1 MFKRSKKG
9 QPPAA
14 SDPAL
19 PEYLPDGHPMAGFRP
34 RPLADVLRELDSLHG
49 LAAVKQEV
57 RKFADTLAAIPLWAA
72 HGVRA
77 EPIDMN
83 FVFTG
88 NPGTGKTT
96 VARLLGELLH
106 GYGFLAYGH
115 MVETDRSGLVAGY
128 VGQTAIK
135 TQNRFLDAIGGVL
148 FIDEAYALSRGEG
161 RDFGQEAIDTL
172 IKLIEDHRGLLCV
185 IVAGYEAEM
194 ERFITSNPGLKSRFT
209 RYIRFED
216 YEPVDLVDILYG
228 MATRAGFDLSDRQA
242 MMAGLAALTLLRE
255 HQGAQF
261 GNARDVRTLW
271 EKIREANASRIAGLR
286 RPRRQD
292 VVRITLEDVC
302 EAFTALRPGPE
313 NEQQLIDTTARMLR
327 AGDG

>member
-1 MFKRSKKG
+1 MFKHSRTG
-9 QPPAA
+9 QPPAVDEA
-14 SDPAL
+14 AL
-19 PEYLPDGHPMAGFRP
+19 PEFLPDGHPMAGFRP
-34 RPLADVLRELDSLHG
+34 RPLPAVLQELDQLHG
-49 LAAVKQEV
+49 LTAVKQEV
-57 RKFADTLAAIPLWAA
+57 RKFADTLAAMPLWEA
-72 HGVRA
+72 HGVRP

-115 MVETDRSGLVAGY
+115 MVETDRGGLVAGY

-135 TQNRFLDAIGGVL
+135 TQNQFVDAIGGVL

-185 IVAGYEAEM
+185 IVAGYETEM

-209 RYIRFED
+209 RYIRFDD

-228 MATRAGFDLSDRQA
+228 MATRAGFDLADQQVLTAS
-242 MMAGLAALTLLRE
+242 LAALSLLRE
-255 HQGAQF
+255 QQGAQF

-271 EKIREANASRIAGLR
+271 QKIREANASRIAGLR
-286 RPRRQD
+286 RPGRQD

-302 EAFTALRPGPE
+302 EAFASLCPGPE
-313 NEQQLIDTTARMLR
+313 NEQRLIETTARMLR
-327 AGDG
+327 ASDG

>member
-1 MFKRSKKG
+1 MFGRFQK
-9 QPPAA
+9 PPAAAA

-34 RPLADVLRELDSLHG
+34 RPLQEVLTALDQLHG

-57 RKFADTLAAIPLWAA
+57 RKFADTLAAIPLWEA
-72 HGVRA
+72 HGVKA

-115 MVETDRSGLVAGY
+115 MVETDRAGLVAGY

-216 YEPVDLVDILYG
+216 YEPLDLFEILYG
-228 MATRAGFDLSDRQA
+228 LAGNAGFDLSDRQA
-242 MMAGLAALTLLRE
+242 MMAGLAALTLLRDQ
-255 HQGAQF
+255 HGAQF

-271 EKIREANASRIAGLR
+271 EKIREANAGRIAGLR
-286 RPRRQD
+286 RPRRKD
-292 VVRITLEDVC
+292 VVKITLEDVC

-313 NEQQLIDTTARMLR
+313 NEQQLIDTTARMLQ
-327 AGDG
+327 ASDG